1 VKPKAALIIG
11 AVCAFVFGAMLIR
24 SPDAILRG
32 LGVPTYG
39 DGIILGRDMG
49 IVVIGMAVLNWS
61 GRNAVGNGLRAILI
75 ANLFV
80 HLGGLALHGGE
91 ISSHQLPGSAWPSMS
106 IQTLLAAMFGLALVA
121 TRERNRRRGDGVLP
135 SSSSARLPA
144 AHAAGSRPPMSS
156 ADATGEAPSRAPS
169 RSRGHGSAVR

>member
-24 SPDAILRG
+24 SPDAVLRG
-32 LGVPTYG
+32 LGVRTYG

-49 IVVIGMAVLNWS
+49 IVVIGIAILNWS
-61 GRNAVGNGLRAILI
+61 GRNAVGHGLRAILI

-80 HLGGLALHGGE
+80 QFAGLALRGGE
-91 ISSHQLPGSAWPSMS
+91 IAGHQLPGSAWPSMS
-106 IQTLLAAMFGLALVA
+106 IQALLAAMFGLALVA

-144 AHAAGSRPPMSS
+144 AQAAGSRPPMSS
-156 ADATGEAPSRAPS
+156 AGATGEAPSHAPS
-169 RSRGHGSAVR
+169 RSRGRGSAVR